1 MSVEEKET
9 TAMASSATG
18 YSAYKRVDV
27 ETAPQGKL
35 IVMLFNGAIQR
46 AEEAKRQLEKGR
58 LQNVHNNLIRAQD
71 IIAELRGA
79 LNMNAGEIARN
90 LDRIYEYF
98 QHLLIM
104 ANIRKETAQI
114 DQCVRMM
121 SAVRDTWQEVFD
133 SVGRE
138 TSSSAPRVNQHGAA
152 VMNVQG

>member
-1 MSVEEKET
+1 
-9 TAMASSATG
+9 MANALAG
-18 YSAYKRVDV
+18 YGIYKRVDV
-27 ETAPQGKL
+27 ETASQGKL

-58 LQNVHNNLIRAQD
+58 VQNVHNNLIRAQD

-79 LNMNAGEIARN
+79 LNMSAGEIARN

-104 ANIRKETAQI
+104 ANIRKDTAPI
-114 DQCVRMM
+114 DECIRMM
-121 SAVRDTWQEVFD
+121 GEMRDTWRDLFEMAAKEEPHQE
-133 SVGRE
+133 
-138 TSSSAPRVNQHGAA
+138 PQVNPHGSA